1 MRRPG
6 RLRLRRLSDARGVN
20 MVEAA
25 IITPLLLLMTFSIVD
40 FASMFYVH
48 LTLESAVS
56 QATRFAVTG
65 QTMEDPSNPGQA
77 LDRAGSIRLAM
88 RQAAPTLTLSDG
100 VFSFSHLPPGGTSW
114 IGGTGGPGDIE
125 RVTVNYTWTFF
136 TPTVRYFFPNGRI
149 TLRAESMMKN
159 ESRFQ

>member
-1 MRRPG
+1 MG
-6 RLRLRRLSDARGVN
+6 WLRRLALRRVSDERGTN

-25 IITPLLLLMTFSIVD
+25 IITPLLILMTFSIVD

-65 QTMEDPSNPGQA
+65 RTMNGPGGQP
-77 LDRAGSIRLAM
+77 LNRSGSIMAAM
-88 RQAAPTLTLSDG
+88 RQAAPTLTIPDNA
-100 VFSFSHLPPGGTSW
+100 FSFSHMPPGAAAW
-114 IGGTGGPGDIE
+114 QAGTGGPGDIE
-125 RVTVNYTWTFF
+125 RVTINYPWSFF
-136 TPTVRYFFPNGRI
+136 TPTVRVFFPGGRI
-149 TLRAESMMKN
+149 TLHAESMMKN